1 MKKIMYRFNTA
12 CNRLIQA
19 DYEDYDAEMRKFLN
33 VLNREELIHEYILS
47 CGQLQQDMA
56 KEVQEVAQSFGR
68 ACFDIGDTPN
78 EEVSTIYAL
87 LCYLTENDYDIVRT
101 IGTSYSSS
109 RKFQDMAKGFNAR
122 VIMVLIRHIDSYLT
136 QIGIDMGIDDKIV
149 HSVQVTNGAGQVNI
163 AFDHASITASQNKG
177 APLQDVIAMI
187 NEAQAIVENAE
198 LPADVV
204 DEVTDDLEVIK
215 EQLSLPE
222 PKKNRIANAV
232 GRVKKFVGDV
242 GTKVL
247 VTVAAKAITDYNW
260 TALFAQI
267 ESLIP

>member
-1 MKKIMYRFNTA
+1 M
-12 CNRLIQA
+12 QA
-19 DYEDYDAEMRKFLN
+19 SFAEYDIEMRKFLRT
-33 VLNREELIHEYILS
+33 LESEELIFAFINS
-47 CGQLQQDMA
+47 CGQCAMDIESEIN
-56 KEVQEVAQSFGR
+56 EVSASYGRSF
-68 ACFDIGDTPN
+68 FDIGDTAN
-78 EEVSTIYAL
+78 EEVSNIYAL
-87 LCYLTENDYDIVRT
+87 LKYFVESDRNIIRSV
-101 IGTSYSSS
+101 GVSYGSSKS
-109 RKFQDMAKGFNAR
+109 ISDQIKGFNSR
-122 VIMVLIRHIDSYLT
+122 VVMVLIRHIDSYLT

-163 AFDHASITASQNKG
+163 AFDHASITASQNNG
-177 APLQDVIAMI
+177 APLQEVIAMI
-187 NEAQAIVENAE
+187 NEAKAIVENAE

-204 DEVTDDLEVIK
+204 DEITDDLEVIK

-232 GRVKKFVGDV
+232 GRVKKFVSDV